1 MDNKVIVITGASS
14 DMGIATIKRMKEVYN
29 EPVFVCVTRNQENLK
44 RKFEEW
50 ELCQERIVF
59 AECDL
64 THYNEAMTKIQS
76 VLNNFSRVDILINIA
91 GLFIAKPFLET
102 EIEDFD
108 TIVNSNLKSCYMTI
122 RIVVPYML
130 SNNGGSIVNIS
141 SALGIHTIKSG
152 RSSIYD
158 ASKAGI
164 IQLTKSLAVEF
175 GSDSIKVN
183 CICPGILVPSDD
195 ARDNHMSY
203 QTIKNLSSH
212 LKDQPL
218 KRLGTS
224 KNIADAIVFLSG
236 VESDWTTGA
245 VLSVDGGIIL

>member
-1 MDNKVIVITGASS
+1 MNNKVIVITGASS
-14 DMGIATIKRMKEVYN
+14 DMGIATIKRMREVYS
-29 EPVFVCVTRNQENLK
+29 EPILVSVTRNQENLK
-44 RKFEEW
+44 RKLEE
-50 ELCQERIVF
+50 CNVSQDGIVF

-64 THYNEAMTKIQS
+64 AHYSEAMTKIQS
-76 VLNNFSRVDILINIA
+76 VLNNYSRVDILINIA

-108 TIVNSNLKSCYMTI
+108 TVINSNLKSCYTAI
-122 RIVVPYML
+122 KIVVPYML

-141 SALGIHTIKSG
+141 SALGIHTIKTG

-175 GSDSIKVN
+175 GSDNIKVN
-183 CICPGILVPSDD
+183 CICPGILMPSDD

-203 QTIKNLSSH
+203 QAIKNLSSH

-218 KRLGTS
+218 KRLGTD

>member
-1 MDNKVIVITGASS
+1 MNNKVIVITGASS
-14 DMGIATIKRMKEVYN
+14 DMGIATIKRMREVYN
-29 EPVFVCVTRNQENLK
+29 EPILVCITRNQENLK
-44 RKFEEW
+44 RKFEE
-50 ELCQERIVF
+50 CDVSQDRIVF

-64 THYNEAMTKIQS
+64 AHYNVAMSKIQS
-76 VLNNFSRVDILINIA
+76 VLNNYSRVDILINIA
-91 GLFIAKPFLET
+91 GLFVAKPFLET
-102 EIEDFD
+102 EIDDFD
-108 TIVNSNLKSCYMTI
+108 TIVNSNLKSCYTAI
-122 RIVVPYML
+122 KIVVPYML

-175 GSDSIKVN
+175 GADNIKVN

-195 ARDNHMSY
+195 ARDSPMSY

-218 KRLGTS
+218 KRLGTA
-224 KNIADAIVFLSG
+224 KNIADAIIFLSG
-236 VESDWTTGA
+236 TWSDWTTGA

>member
-1 MDNKVIVITGASS
+1 MNNKVVVITGASS

-29 EPVFVCVTRNQENLK
+29 EPILVCITRNQENLK
-44 RKFEEW
+44 RKFEESDV
-50 ELCQERIVF
+50 CQDRIVF

-64 THYNEAMTKIQS
+64 THYNDAVTKIQS
-76 VLNNFSRVDILINIA
+76 VLDNYSRVDILINIA

-102 EIEDFD
+102 EIDDFD
-108 TIVNSNLKSCYMTI
+108 TIINSNLKSCYTAI
-122 RIVVPYML
+122 KIVVPYML

-141 SALGIHTIKSG
+141 SALGIHTIKGG
-152 RSSIYD
+152 RSSVYD

-175 GSDSIKVN
+175 GADNIKVN

-195 ARDNHMSY
+195 VRDSRMSY

-218 KRLGTS
+218 KRLGTV

-236 VESDWTTGA
+236 AGSDWTTGA